1 MNVFII
7 TAVPFPF
14 GMAPTNRI
22 KCYAKA
28 LIEEGVNCK
37 VLCFRRTEL
46 VSNTQRDGTHEGV
59 PYHYIGR
66 KSIRPHNKILG
77 ILIDVFDHVHL
88 LLFLLCHLQKNDI
101 VFSYGSTLH
110 YGNMIIAVAH
120 LKGGVFVRD
129 LVEIPNVTS
138 NDTLHQQHVRRAE
151 LERQFPRYDGVI
163 AISSALKNMAEKH
176 IGKSDSVL
184 KIPILVD
191 YDKYCLEDK
200 SDEFETPFV
209 FHSGTLSDQKD
220 GFSGMIEAFGKAVR
234 HINKTIH
241 FISTGHLEQSPQ
253 KEKIKDLIQNYHL
266 EDKLMFTGYL
276 SDKELKNYLMKASLV
291 IINKNRTEQNEYC
304 FSTKLGE
311 YMAAGKPVI
320 ITRMGEAVN
329 WLTDKEDVL
338 FVEPENTEQLSE
350 AITELFSN
358 KTLRKSIAN
367 NARITC
373 KNSFDYHNYGRTI
386 VNFFNNLINKNI
398 HDNK

>member
-1 MNVFII
+1 MNVFIT

-28 LIEEGVNCK
+28 LIEEDVNCK
-37 VLCFRRTEL
+37 VICFRRTEL
-46 VSNTQRDGTHEGV
+46 VNNTERVGIYEGV
-59 PYHYIGR
+59 PFYYIGR
-66 KSIRPHNKILG
+66 NSIRPHNKLLG
-77 ILIDVFDHVHL
+77 VLIDVVDHFHM
-88 LLFLLCHLQKNDI
+88 LLFLLCRLHKNDI

-110 YGNMIIAVAH
+110 YGNMLIAVTH

-129 LVEIPNVTS
+129 LVEIPNVTL
-138 NDTLHQQHVRRAE
+138 NDTLHQQRVRRAE

-163 AISSALKNMAEKH
+163 AISSALVNTAEKH
-176 IGKSDSVL
+176 IGKSKAVL
-184 KIPILVD
+184 KIPILVE

-200 SDEFETPFV
+200 SDEVETPYV

-220 GFSGMIEAFGKAVR
+220 GFSGMVEAFGQAVC

-241 FISTGHLEQSPQ
+241 FISTGRLEQSPQ
-253 KEKIKDLIQNYHL
+253 KDKIKDLIKNYHL

-276 SDKELKNYLMKASLV
+276 SDEELKNYLMKASLV

-320 ITRMGEAVN
+320 ITRLGEAVN
-329 WLTDKEDVL
+329 WLTDGVDVL

-358 KTLRKSIAN
+358 KMLRDSIAHN
-367 NARITC
+367 ERITC
-373 KNSFDYHNYGRTI
+373 KKSFDYHNYGKI
-386 VNFFNNLINKNI
+386 MVNFFNNLINNNI
-398 HDNK
+398 HDN